1 MSLKHLAA
9 AAAVVALFGACA
21 PPAAPPASVACTVP
35 ADLAPAPVLTPPED
49 EIQSG
54 VTNAYYLLALT
65 WSPEWCRTN
74 GQGTTKEELQCDREA
89 RGFVLHGLWPN
100 GVAKPYPRYCRPVGG
115 IDAQTVRQM
124 FCRTPSPGLMQHEWQ
139 AHGACGWPDAKS
151 YFRQSAALYDRIVFP
166 KIETIPNPTAG
177 AVRQAF
183 IASNPWLSAG
193 SIYLQVDKAQRLTE
207 IRLCYDLK
215 FQPMRCMSGT
225 GTPDAIP
232 IRLTPSANGG
242 F

>member
-1 MSLKHLAA
+1 MSLKHLALA
-9 AAAVVALFGACA
+9 ATVIALFGACA
-21 PPAAPPASVACTVP
+21 KPAATSGAVACTVP
-35 ADLAPAPVLTPPED
+35 ADLAPAPVLVPPPE

-54 VTNAYYLLALT
+54 VTNAYYLLAVT

-74 GQGTTKEELQCDREA
+74 GQGSTKEELQCDGPP

-115 IDAQTVRQM
+115 IDAETVRQM
-124 FCRTPSPGLMQHEWQ
+124 FCRTPSPGLLQHEWQ
-139 AHGACGWPDAKS
+139 AHGACGWSDSKS
-151 YFRQSAALYDRIVFP
+151 YFQQSAALYDRVEFP
-166 KIETIPNPTAG
+166 KIEAIPNLTAG
-177 AVRQAF
+177 ALRQAL
-183 IASNPWLSAG
+183 IGKNPWLSADK
-193 SIYLQVDKAQRLTE
+193 IYVQVDKAQRLTE

-215 FQPMRCMSGT
+215 YQPMSCLGGT
-225 GTPDAIP
+225 GTPDDVS